1 MESEA
6 EDGKAACTVQ
16 RNVGEHTIAV
26 ETSYSK
32 WSSSAAGEDLKHQAI
47 KISHPQV
54 NWHISLHIIVS
65 VHCKREKEG
74 GVVGENCRITK
85 LEKPTEAAAEVLVVW
100 GRGWS
105 WHAGGR
111 HVFPVH

>member
-1 MESEA
+1 
-6 EDGKAACTVQ
+6 
-16 RNVGEHTIAV
+16 
-26 ETSYSK
+26 
-32 WSSSAAGEDLKHQAI
+32 
-47 KISHPQV
+47 
-54 NWHISLHIIVS
+54 

-74 GVVGENCRITK
+74 WVVGENCRITK